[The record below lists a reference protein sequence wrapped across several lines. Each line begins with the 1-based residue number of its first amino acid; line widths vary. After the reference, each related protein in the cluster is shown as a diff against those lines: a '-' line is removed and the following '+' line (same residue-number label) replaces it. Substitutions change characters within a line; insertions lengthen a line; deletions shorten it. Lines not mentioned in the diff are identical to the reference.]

1 MRLKTVFCG
10 LHFMY
15 CQSHALCSDHW
26 FLCLFFIRQYCCGTY
41 LRKNTFYVFINSE
54 ELSFKV
60 KLDLRNW
67 FSTESKQSI
76 TDERKKERKKF
87 FFKQRKLEFSPKL
100 MSSTLLYL
108 RLGTNVT
115 LFSLEF
121 E

>member
-1 MRLKTVFCG
+1 M
-10 LHFMY
+10 
-15 CQSHALCSDHW
+15 
-26 FLCLFFIRQYCCGTY
+26 
-41 LRKNTFYVFINSE
+41 FINSE

-76 TDERKKERKKF
+76 TDERKKERKF
-87 FFKQRKLEFSPKL
+87 FVKQRKREFSPKL